1 VDAEIRPLTGHEEEL
16 LAGGGVE
23 VVAATVT
30 ALLARCVVTL
40 GGGAVTAE
48 TVRDLSVGDREALLL
63 HLRRATLGD
72 RLDCVAGCPDP
83 TCGERLD
90 LTLSV
95 GELLVTPDPTAAA
108 WYEESFSAPD
118 GEIRVR
124 FRVPTG
130 ADQEAV
136 ADLAAADP
144 RAAAGAILDRCI
156 AGVHRPDGAAV
167 PLPDGVGDALAG
179 RMAELD
185 PQAEIRLRFDCA
197 ACGRPVDI
205 LFDTAAFFLAE
216 VAATAERLVDEV
228 HAIAWHYHWSEG
240 DILDLPRNRRRRY
253 LDRIAASLGRQSR
266 GVA

>member
-185 PQAEIRLRFDCA
+185 PQAEIRLRFD
-197 ACGRPVDI
+197 
-205 LFDTAAFFLAE
+205 
-216 VAATAERLVDEV
+216 
-228 HAIAWHYHWSEG
+228 
-240 DILDLPRNRRRRY
+240 
-253 LDRIAASLGRQSR
+253 
-266 GVA
+266 